1 MSRND
6 HRTEPNSNAYRN
18 NFDDIFGK
26 KSDDDFM
33 TNKNKPGYLSERK
46 ADDLNYEYRVGK

>member
-26 KSDDDFM
+26 KREDGFM
-33 TNKNKPGYLSERK
+33 TNKNKPEMIFKRQPDPSYLK
-46 ADDLNYEYRVGK
+46 KVNQ